1 VIGQEGRGIGRVNK
15 MRAYALQDQG
25 VDTLDA
31 NTLLGFKADSRDYGI
46 GAQILVDLGLRKLR
60 LMTNNPG
67 KRDGLQGFDLEVVER
82 VPLPVEPNPHNAR
95 YLETKRTRMGHELP
109 IPEQ

>member
-1 VIGQEGRGIGRVNK
+1 LVNK

-25 VDTLDA
+25 ADTLDA
-31 NTLLGFKADSRDYGI
+31 NLMLGFKADSRDYGI

-67 KRDGLQGFDLEVVER
+67 KRDGLQGFDLQVTER
-82 VPLPVEPNPHNAR
+82 VPLPVAANPHNAR
-95 YLETKRTRMGHELP
+95 YLETKRTRMGHDLP
-109 IPEQ
+109 PPTE